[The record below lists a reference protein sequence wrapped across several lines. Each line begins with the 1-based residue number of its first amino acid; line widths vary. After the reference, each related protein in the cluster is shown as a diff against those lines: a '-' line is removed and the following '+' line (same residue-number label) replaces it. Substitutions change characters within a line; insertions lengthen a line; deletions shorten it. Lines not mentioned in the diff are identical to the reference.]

1 MECVIL
7 IIFAFLKCRPGASVI
22 EECFEFLYLVTMAS
36 GDGVTTLYECGGMR
50 VLVFQMSTLPDGANS
65 EPCEHFYCPLSLL

>member
-1 MECVIL
+1 MKCVIFT
-7 IIFAFLKCRPGASVI
+7 IFAFLKHRAGASVV
-22 EECFEFLYLVTMAS
+22 EECFEFLYLVTTAT

-65 EPCEHFYCPLSLL
+65 